1 MNFYIVFFGEESGR
15 DFVYPEVFINI
26 LVYIFSLF
34 TPLQGI
40 QHQGSNAIYLRQQ
53 LHKGHLFAAMTASGL
68 PQNAQAPLN
77 AQTSARSTYQYTNA
91 VPQSAAFNT
100 GEWRVW
106 EGRIRTYAANI
117 CIPAQGVLYLITG
130 VSFVGINNANP
141 PQAAAVPITTLPPV
155 PAGQNNPAAIDKP
168 NSMWTAAICVLAP
181 GGQAYSFAVIGNNVQ
196 NAGGMLTQKITLAQL
211 EAILQFDIQT
221 NGLKRSIVEVNLF
234 PGIKKS
240 KNYKK
245 ALPEDKYPESAENE

>member
-15 DFVYPEVFINI
+15 DFVYREVFINI

-40 QHQGSNAIYLRQQ
+40 QHQGSNAIYLGQQ

-68 PQNAQAPLN
+68 PQNAQAALN
-77 AQTSARSTYQYTNA
+77 PRTSAVSTYQYTNA

-100 GEWRVW
+100 GQWRVW
-106 EGRIRTYAANI
+106 EGRIRTYAANT

-168 NSMWTAAICVLAP
+168 NSMWTAAMCVPAP

-221 NGLKRSIVEVNLF
+221 NGLKRSIVKVNLF
-234 PGIKKS
+234 PGIKES
-240 KNYKK
+240 GSYKK